1 MAFGSYCCIYAV
13 IDSADTDFIFWKS
26 RPRYSELLYFL
37 IKLENAKKKEKKK
50 ENAIV
55 SSLKLKTERYFKYYF
70 FFFPQDQKALVQRIP
85 C

>member
-50 ENAIV
+50 NLGFLLSVNAYQCENN
-55 SSLKLKTERYFKYYF
+55 
-70 FFFPQDQKALVQRIP
+70 QD
-85 C
+85 CT